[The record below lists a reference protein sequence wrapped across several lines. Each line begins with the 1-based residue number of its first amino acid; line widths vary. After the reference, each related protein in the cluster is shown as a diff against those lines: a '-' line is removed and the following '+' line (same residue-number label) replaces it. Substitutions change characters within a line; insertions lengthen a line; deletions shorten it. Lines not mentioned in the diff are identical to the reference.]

1 MHFICNIDSFKVVLF
16 HKLKNMKKLLL
27 IVVMVVSGGMISAQT
42 KYGIKLGY
50 NAGNVSSNDPEIKED
65 GKTLSGIGFG
75 AFAEFS
81 LGKNFSLQPQIN
93 YNRKGVALAHDGHSD
108 NLRFN
113 VLDIPVNALY
123 RSNNGF
129 FIGGGPNL
137 GFNLSGGL
145 RAHDDPS
152 ENFDFEFGKNP
163 GQIKRMDLGL
173 NFLTGYEFKNGL
185 FVSANYLAGLTNLSN
200 VPNQTWRNNLLNLS
214 LGYSFGGAKKK

>member
-1 MHFICNIDSFKVVLF
+1 
-16 HKLKNMKKLLL
+16 MKKLLIIAALL
-27 IVVMVVSGGMISAQT
+27 ISGVALKAQT
-42 KYGIKLGY
+42 KYGFKLGY
-50 NAGNVSSNDPEIKED
+50 NLGSVSSNDPEIKED

-81 LGKNFSLQPQIN
+81 VGKNFTIQPQLN
-93 YNRKGVALAHDGHSD
+93 YNRKGLAVAYDGHSD
-108 NLRFN
+108 KFQFN

-123 RSNNGF
+123 RSNGGF
-129 FIGGGPNL
+129 FIGGGPNF

-173 NFLTGYEFKNGL
+173 NLLTGYEFKNGL

-200 VPNQTWRNNLLNLS
+200 VSGQTWRNNLLNFS
-214 LGYSFGGAKKK
+214 LGYSFGGTNKK

>member
-1 MHFICNIDSFKVVLF
+1 MIAT
-16 HKLKNMKKLLL
+16 LL
-27 IVVMVVSGGMISAQT
+27 ISGVAVTAQT
-42 KYGIKLGY
+42 KFGFKLGY
-50 NAGNVSSNDPEIKED
+50 NAGTVSSNDVDIKED

-81 LGKNFSLQPQIN
+81 VGKNFAIQPQLN
-93 YNRKGVALAHDGHSD
+93 FNRKGVAVAHGGHSD
-108 NLRFN
+108 KYKFN

-123 RSNNGF
+123 RSNGGF
-129 FIGGGPNL
+129 FIGGGPNF

-173 NFLTGYEFKNGL
+173 NLLTGYEFKNGL

-200 VPNQTWRNNLLNLS
+200 VSGQTWRNNLLNFS
-214 LGYSFGGAKKK
+214 LGYSFGGTKKK

>member
-1 MHFICNIDSFKVVLF
+1 
-16 HKLKNMKKLLL
+16 MKKLLIIAALL
-27 IVVMVVSGGMISAQT
+27 ISGVALKAQT
-42 KYGIKLGY
+42 KYGFKLGY
-50 NAGNVSSNDPEIKED
+50 NLGSVSSNDPEIKED

-81 LGKNFSLQPQIN
+81 VGKNFTIQPQLN
-93 YNRKGVALAHDGHSD
+93 YNRKGLAVAHDGHSD
-108 NLRFN
+108 KFQFN

-123 RSNNGF
+123 RSNGGF
-129 FIGGGPNL
+129 FIGGGPNF

-173 NFLTGYEFKNGL
+173 NLLTGYEFKNGL

-200 VPNQTWRNNLLNLS
+200 VSGQTWRNNLLNFS
-214 LGYSFGGAKKK
+214 LGYSFGGTNKK

>member
-1 MHFICNIDSFKVVLF
+1 
-16 HKLKNMKKLLL
+16 MKKLLM
-27 IVVMVVSGGMISAQT
+27 IAVMVVSGGIVSAQT
-42 KYGIKLGY
+42 KFGFKVGY
-50 NAGNVSSNDPEIKED
+50 NAANVSSNLEDVKED

-81 LGKNFSLQPQIN
+81 VSKNFVIQPQVN
-93 YNRKGVALAHDGHSD
+93 YNRKGIAIAHAGHSD
-108 NLRFN
+108 KLIFN

-145 RAHDDPS
+145 RSHDDPS
-152 ENFDFEFGKNP
+152 ENEDFSFGKNED
-163 GQIKRMDLGL
+163 QIKRMDFGVNL
-173 NFLTGYEFKNGL
+173 LTGYEFKNGL
-185 FVSANYLAGLTNLSN
+185 FVSANYLRGLTNLSN
-200 VPNQTWRNNLLNLS
+200 TPGETWRNNVLNIS

>member
-1 MHFICNIDSFKVVLF
+1 
-16 HKLKNMKKLLL
+16 MKKLLL

-50 NAGNVSSNDPEIKED
+50 NAGSVSSNDAEIKED

-81 LGKNFSLQPQIN
+81 LGKKLSLQPQLN
-93 YNRKGVALAHDGHSD
+93 YNRKGLALAHAGHSD
-108 NLRFN
+108 KYQFD
-113 VLDIPVNALY
+113 VLDIPVNVLY
-123 RSNNGF
+123 RSNGGF

-145 RAHDDPS
+145 RSEEDPT
-152 ENFDFEFGKNP
+152 ENFDFKFGSNA

-173 NFLTGYEFKNGL
+173 NFLTGYELKNGL
-185 FVSANYLAGLTNLSN
+185 FISANYLAGLTNLSN
-200 VPNQTWRNNLLNLS
+200 VPGETWRNNLLNIS